1 MRFIFRM
8 DDGCGLYIV
17 WKSVLLYSV
26 HTSCALPLNTFVY
39 LNMVTGTVGER
50 DSNELNMAESLNK
63 RKSNHPGFQGRAFE
77 LKKKIWAVFQ
87 YCWLILFTGL
97 PTKYVVILTFS
108 ALVTVKMF
116 LSFPN
121 HLINNITLNLENKI
135 HPSSSYI
142 FRVPGFHVL

>member
-1 MRFIFRM
+1 M
-8 DDGCGLYIV
+8 DSRREIYSFKGWGSYLGWMMAAACIV
-17 WKSVLLYSV
+17 WKPVLRYTLPA
-26 HTSCALPLNTFVY
+26 SCCRTLY

-63 RKSNHPGFQGRAFE
+63 RKSNHPGFQGREFE

-121 HLINNITLNLENKI
+121 HLINNFKPRKQN
-135 HPSSSYI
+135 SSFKFLY
-142 FRVPGFHVL
+142 F